1 MRRQCPYR
9 LALFFQLG
17 VLLMSCWKILGIEPT
32 SDREAIEKAFEQQ
45 KKFASADEVGSL
57 REAYQQALGE
67 AGVGAADI
75 DEPSARAE
83 TDTARQEDTEG
94 TQLTSEESQ
103 IARETVIQVRALLND
118 DRRTRDVNIWRA
130 ILGEPPADQPHIRK
144 EIGESLSREVR
155 PMAENGA
162 FPADV
167 TLFLGD
173 WFGWHAVSGQAREI
187 AESNDSKAADSETAG
202 EQPTDEEMPKTVSFW
217 PAVIGWVVGLV
228 ILTSLF
234 SGMGG
239 G

>member
-1 MRRQCPYR
+1 MN
-9 LALFFQLG
+9 
-17 VLLMSCWKILGIEPT
+17 CWNVLGIEPT
-32 SDREAIEKAFEQQ
+32 RDRDAIEKAYRQQ
-45 KKFASADEVGSL
+45 RKFASGEDTGAL
-57 REAYQQALGE
+57 TEAYETALNEAGIPVPENQQAW
-67 AGVGAADI
+67 AGSDSVPALSVSPARGS
-75 DEPSARAE
+75 ELSA
-83 TDTARQEDTEG
+83 
-94 TQLTSEESQ
+94 EESQ

-118 DRRTRDVNIWRA
+118 DRRSQNVNLWRA

-144 EIGESLSREVR
+144 AIGESLSQEVR
-155 PMAENGA
+155 PMAENGT

-173 WFGWHAVSGQAREI
+173 WFGWAAVSGQAREL
-187 AESNDSKAADSETAG
+187 AEKTEAKADDAQTGIEQSAD
-202 EQPTDEEMPKTVSFW
+202 DEKPQIVSFW